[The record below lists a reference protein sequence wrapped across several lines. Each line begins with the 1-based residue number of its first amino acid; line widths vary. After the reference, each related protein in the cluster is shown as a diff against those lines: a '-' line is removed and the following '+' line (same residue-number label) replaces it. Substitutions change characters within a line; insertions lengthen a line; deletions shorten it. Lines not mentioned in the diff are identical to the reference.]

1 MLNRLNKVICGA
13 IILAA
18 ATGASGYAGTVTF
31 NFNALGENA
40 SAATINSVLTSQLQA
55 AGCLGCKV
63 AVTGA
68 YADTT
73 WNGDGHVTGPGTGAR
88 SLTLGTAANSIGAGN
103 NTLAN
108 GSMNNSVLTTS
119 GTYNTFLATTSDAG
133 VNCGA
138 ECEISLVFT
147 GLTLNSITG
156 FNYEIFPD
164 GTGQTPDLTL
174 STGSGLG
181 TPISGFGSGGTS
193 LGVTPGTPTNGAGTN
208 NATQSPCPNGSPC
221 AVGTETSLQ
230 RIGAWTTSLNAGG
243 ASQLNFIDWPNTIGF
258 DNLQFSYSTPGTPSV
273 PEPGSVVLLATVAAG
288 LFVMKRKLR
297 KA

>member
-1 MLNRLNKVICGA
+1 MLKRLNKVICGA
-13 IILAA
+13 IILAIG
-18 ATGASGYAGTVTF
+18 TGASAYAGTVIF
-31 NFNALGENA
+31 NFNALAENA

-55 AGCLGCKV
+55 AGCVGCTV

-73 WNGDGHVTGPGTGAR
+73 WNADGHVTGPGTGSR
-88 SLTLGTAANSIGAGN
+88 SLTLGTAANSLGAGN
-103 NTLAN
+103 NTLAG
-108 GSMNNSVLTTS
+108 GSTTTSALTAS

-164 GTGQTPDLTL
+164 GTTQQPPDLTL

-181 TPISGFGSGGTS
+181 TPISGFGTGGTK
-193 LGVTPGTPTNGAGTN
+193 LGVTPGTTNGNSTL
-208 NATQSPCPNGSPC
+208 SPL
-221 AVGTETSLQ
+221 GTETSLQ
-230 RIGAWTTSLNAGG
+230 YIGAWTTSLNVAG
-243 ASQLNFIDWPNTIGF
+243 ASELNFVDWPNTIGF
-258 DNLQFSYSTPGTPSV
+258 DNLQFTYNTPGTPSV
-273 PEPGSVVLLATVAAG
+273 PEPGSMVLLATVAAG
-288 LFVMKRKLR
+288 LFVTKRR
-297 KA
+297 MRRA